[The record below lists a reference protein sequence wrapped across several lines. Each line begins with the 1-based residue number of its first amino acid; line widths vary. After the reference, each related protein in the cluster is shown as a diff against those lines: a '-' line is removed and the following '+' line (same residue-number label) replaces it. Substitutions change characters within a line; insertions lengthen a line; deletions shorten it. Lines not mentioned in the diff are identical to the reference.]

1 MTTNGNNNRR
11 LNISRKLR
19 EARIIKEYTISKTAE
34 LAGIDRST
42 YSRYERGDSVPNANT
57 LAKLIKIL
65 DIDAN
70 ELFRDEDPSRT
81 VNAYVIK

>member
-1 MTTNGNNNRR
+1 M
-11 LNISRKLR
+11 
-19 EARIIKEYTISKTAE
+19 SKVAE
-34 LAGIDRST
+34 LAGIARTT
-42 YSRYERGDSVPNANT
+42 YSGYEHGTREPNLET

-70 ELFRDEDPSRT
+70 DLFRDEDPSRT